1 MLGQM
6 VVVTARHT
14 LAVMGEHDA
23 GDIAPDKMVIFN
35 RIIRDMLNP
44 KIGHAGCA
52 MVTDHPAVRDTP
64 GSAGHL
70 GSQPPDI

>member
-14 LAVMGEHDA
+14 LAVMGEHDV
-23 GDIAPDKMVIFN
+23 GDIAPDKTVIFN

-44 KIGHAGCA
+44 KIGHAGWEL
-52 MVTDHPAVRDTP
+52 
-64 GSAGHL
+64 GNGHRSPRSPTT
-70 GSQPPDI
+70 GM